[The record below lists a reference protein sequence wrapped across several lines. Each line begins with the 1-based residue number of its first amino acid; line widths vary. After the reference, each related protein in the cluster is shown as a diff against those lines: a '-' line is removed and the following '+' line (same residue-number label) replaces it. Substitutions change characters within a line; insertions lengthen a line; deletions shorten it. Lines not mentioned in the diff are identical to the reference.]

1 MRFWRKKQKWQVIAA
16 LLFAVWI
23 LMGTRKINVNAE
35 NMEAESF
42 TGETAVETEE
52 ETTEKTVTAGI
63 GYRAASADSEG
74 ITEQLVSDMSF
85 EQVQTLMDEMLG
97 EDSFS
102 IGTALK
108 NMING
113 ETVFSKEAVQQFLRS
128 LFFERLEK
136 ERANFFRILLLVLA
150 AAVFSN
156 FAEVFENSQIG
167 EVSFY
172 MVYLFL
178 LTILMKSF
186 GQMSRIISSGLEDF
200 VFFMKALMPSYFLA
214 VTAAGGVASA
224 MIFYNMVLAV
234 IYVIQ
239 VILLKLV
246 VPGIHLFVLFQLVNY
261 LHKEDILSK
270 MAEFFKTIL
279 EWTLHTCVAVLV
291 GMQVIQNMI
300 SPAVDSLKRDVI
312 GKTATA
318 IPAVGNAIDGVTE
331 VALGTAV
338 LIRNCIGVVGILV
351 LLLLGLPP
359 IIRLG
364 VTTLIYKLLAAVV
377 QPVADKRMTGC
388 LSTMGEGC
396 RLLLRVLLTVELLLL
411 ITIAILSVSFVS
423 H

>member
-1 MRFWRKKQKWQVIAA
+1 MRIKKIQMIFFLFLLFSIPVQASNGEQGNTQEQLLDSMELEKMQEAVNELLGEETFSVKESIKKALSGEEPFSAEHFGEIGKAFLYQQLLPDKKILVQVI
-16 LLFAVWI
+16 
-23 LMGTRKINVNAE
+23 
-35 NMEAESF
+35 
-42 TGETAVETEE
+42 
-52 ETTEKTVTAGI
+52 
-63 GYRAASADSEG
+63 
-74 ITEQLVSDMSF
+74 
-85 EQVQTLMDEMLG
+85 
-97 EDSFS
+97 
-102 IGTALK
+102 
-108 NMING
+108 
-113 ETVFSKEAVQQFLRS
+113 
-128 LFFERLEK
+128 
-136 ERANFFRILLLVLA
+136 LLVLA
-150 AAVFSN
+150 ASLFSN
-156 FAEVFENSQIG
+156 FTGMFGKG
-167 EVSFY
+167 ETGGISFY

-338 LIRNCIGVVGILV
+338 LIRNGIGVVGILV

>member
-1 MRFWRKKQKWQVIAA
+1 MRIKKIQMIFFLFLLFSIPVQASNGEQGNTQEQLLDSMELEKMQEAVNELLGEETFSVKESIKKALSGEEPFSAEHFGEIGKAFLYQQLLSDKKILVQVI
-16 LLFAVWI
+16 
-23 LMGTRKINVNAE
+23 
-35 NMEAESF
+35 
-42 TGETAVETEE
+42 
-52 ETTEKTVTAGI
+52 
-63 GYRAASADSEG
+63 
-74 ITEQLVSDMSF
+74 
-85 EQVQTLMDEMLG
+85 
-97 EDSFS
+97 
-102 IGTALK
+102 
-108 NMING
+108 
-113 ETVFSKEAVQQFLRS
+113 
-128 LFFERLEK
+128 
-136 ERANFFRILLLVLA
+136 LLVLA
-150 AAVFSN
+150 ASLFSN
-156 FAEVFENSQIG
+156 FTGMFGKG
-167 EVSFY
+167 ETGGISFY

>member
-1 MRFWRKKQKWQVIAA
+1 MRIKKIQMIFFLFLLFSIPVQASNEEQGNTQEQLLDSMELEKMQEAVNELLGEETFSVKESIKKALSGEEPFSAEHFGEIGKAFLYQHLLPDKKILVQVI
-16 LLFAVWI
+16 
-23 LMGTRKINVNAE
+23 
-35 NMEAESF
+35 
-42 TGETAVETEE
+42 
-52 ETTEKTVTAGI
+52 
-63 GYRAASADSEG
+63 
-74 ITEQLVSDMSF
+74 
-85 EQVQTLMDEMLG
+85 
-97 EDSFS
+97 
-102 IGTALK
+102 
-108 NMING
+108 
-113 ETVFSKEAVQQFLRS
+113 
-128 LFFERLEK
+128 
-136 ERANFFRILLLVLA
+136 LLVLA
-150 AAVFSN
+150 ASLFSN
-156 FAEVFENSQIG
+156 FTGMFGKG
-167 EVSFY
+167 ETGGISFY

-239 VILLKLV
+239 GILLKLV

-396 RLLLRVLLTVELLLL
+396 RLLLRVLLTVELLSL
-411 ITIAILSVSFVS
+411 ITIAILSVSFTS

>member
-1 MRFWRKKQKWQVIAA
+1 MRIKKIQMIFFLFLLFSIPVQASNGEQGNTQEQLLDSMELEKMQEAVNEFLGEETFSVKESIKKALSGEEPFSAEHFGEIGKAFLYQQLLPDKKILVQVI
-16 LLFAVWI
+16 
-23 LMGTRKINVNAE
+23 
-35 NMEAESF
+35 
-42 TGETAVETEE
+42 
-52 ETTEKTVTAGI
+52 
-63 GYRAASADSEG
+63 
-74 ITEQLVSDMSF
+74 
-85 EQVQTLMDEMLG
+85 
-97 EDSFS
+97 
-102 IGTALK
+102 
-108 NMING
+108 
-113 ETVFSKEAVQQFLRS
+113 
-128 LFFERLEK
+128 
-136 ERANFFRILLLVLA
+136 LLVLA
-150 AAVFSN
+150 ASLFSN
-156 FAEVFENSQIG
+156 FTGMFGKG
-167 EVSFY
+167 ETGGISFY

>member
-1 MRFWRKKQKWQVIAA
+1 MRIKKIQMIFFLFLLFSIPVQASNGEQGNTQEQLLDSMELEKMQEAVNELLGEETFSVKESIKKALSGEEPFSAEHFGEIGKAFLYQQLLPDKKILVQVI
-16 LLFAVWI
+16 
-23 LMGTRKINVNAE
+23 
-35 NMEAESF
+35 
-42 TGETAVETEE
+42 
-52 ETTEKTVTAGI
+52 
-63 GYRAASADSEG
+63 
-74 ITEQLVSDMSF
+74 
-85 EQVQTLMDEMLG
+85 
-97 EDSFS
+97 
-102 IGTALK
+102 
-108 NMING
+108 
-113 ETVFSKEAVQQFLRS
+113 
-128 LFFERLEK
+128 
-136 ERANFFRILLLVLA
+136 LLVLA
-150 AAVFSN
+150 ASLFSN
-156 FAEVFENSQIG
+156 FTGMFGKG
-167 EVSFY
+167 ETGGISFY

-364 VTTLIYKLLAAVV
+364 VTTLIYKLLEAVV

-396 RLLLRVLLTVELLLL
+396 RLLLRVLLTVELLSL
-411 ITIAILSVSFVS
+411 ITIAILSVSFTS

>member
-1 MRFWRKKQKWQVIAA
+1 MRIEKIPMIVLLCF
-16 LLFAVWI
+16 LFAAPVRASDENGGEDRQEKI
-23 LMGTRKINVNAE
+23 LDS
-35 NMEAESF
+35 ME
-42 TGETAVETEE
+42 
-52 ETTEKTVTAGI
+52 
-63 GYRAASADSEG
+63 
-74 ITEQLVSDMSF
+74 L
-85 EQVQTLMDEMLG
+85 EQVQEAVNELLG
-97 EDSFS
+97 EETFHVKGSIQKALAGEAPFS
-102 IGTALK
+102 IGQFWEIGKKFLY
-108 NMING
+108 
-113 ETVFSKEAVQQFLRS
+113 QQFLPD
-128 LFFERLEK
+128 K
-136 ERANFFRILLLVLA
+136 KILVQVILLVLIA
-150 AAVFSN
+150 SLFSN
-156 FAEVFENSQIG
+156 FTGVFEKG
-167 EVSFY
+167 ETGEIIFY

-186 GQMSRIISSGLEDF
+186 GQMSHTISSSLEDF
-200 VFFMKALMPSYFLA
+200 VLFMKALMPSYFLA

-239 VILLKLV
+239 IVLLKLV
-246 VPGIHLFVLFQLVNY
+246 IPGIHLFVLFQLVNY

-270 MAEFFKTIL
+270 MAEFFKMIL

-291 GMQVIQNMI
+291 GMQIIQNMI
-300 SPAVDSLKRDVI
+300 SPAVDSLKREVI
-312 GKTATA
+312 GKTAAA

-364 VTTLIYKLLAAVV
+364 ITTLTYKLLAAVV

-396 RLLLRVLLTVELLLL
+396 RLLLRVLLTVELLSL

>member
-1 MRFWRKKQKWQVIAA
+1 MRIKKIQMIFFLFLLFSIPVQASNGEQGNTQEQLLDSMELEKMQEAVNELLGEETFSVKESIKKALSGEEPFSAEHFGEIGKAFLYQQLLPDKKILVQVI
-16 LLFAVWI
+16 
-23 LMGTRKINVNAE
+23 
-35 NMEAESF
+35 
-42 TGETAVETEE
+42 
-52 ETTEKTVTAGI
+52 
-63 GYRAASADSEG
+63 
-74 ITEQLVSDMSF
+74 
-85 EQVQTLMDEMLG
+85 
-97 EDSFS
+97 
-102 IGTALK
+102 
-108 NMING
+108 
-113 ETVFSKEAVQQFLRS
+113 
-128 LFFERLEK
+128 
-136 ERANFFRILLLVLA
+136 LLVLA
-150 AAVFSN
+150 ASLFSN
-156 FAEVFENSQIG
+156 FTGMFGKG
-167 EVSFY
+167 ETGGISFY

-364 VTTLIYKLLAAVV
+364 VTTLIYKLLASVV

>member
-1 MRFWRKKQKWQVIAA
+1 MRIKKIQMIFFLFLLFSIPVQASNGEQGNTQEQLLDSMELEKMQEAVNELLGEETFSVKESIKKALSGEEPFSAEHFGEIGKAFLYQQLLPDKKILVQVI
-16 LLFAVWI
+16 
-23 LMGTRKINVNAE
+23 
-35 NMEAESF
+35 
-42 TGETAVETEE
+42 
-52 ETTEKTVTAGI
+52 
-63 GYRAASADSEG
+63 
-74 ITEQLVSDMSF
+74 
-85 EQVQTLMDEMLG
+85 
-97 EDSFS
+97 
-102 IGTALK
+102 
-108 NMING
+108 
-113 ETVFSKEAVQQFLRS
+113 
-128 LFFERLEK
+128 
-136 ERANFFRILLLVLA
+136 LLVLA
-150 AAVFSN
+150 ASLFSN
-156 FAEVFENSQIG
+156 FTGMFGKG
-167 EVSFY
+167 ETGGISFY

-279 EWTLHTCVAVLV
+279 EWTLHTCVAVVV
-291 GMQVIQNMI
+291 GMQGIQNMI

>member
-1 MRFWRKKQKWQVIAA
+1 MRIEKIPMIVLLCF
-16 LLFAVWI
+16 LFAAPVRASDENGGEDRQEKI
-23 LMGTRKINVNAE
+23 LDS
-35 NMEAESF
+35 ME
-42 TGETAVETEE
+42 
-52 ETTEKTVTAGI
+52 
-63 GYRAASADSEG
+63 
-74 ITEQLVSDMSF
+74 L
-85 EQVQTLMDEMLG
+85 EQVQEAVNELLG
-97 EDSFS
+97 EETFHVKGSIQKALAGEAPFS
-102 IGTALK
+102 IGQFWEIGKKFLY
-108 NMING
+108 
-113 ETVFSKEAVQQFLRS
+113 QQFLPD
-128 LFFERLEK
+128 K
-136 ERANFFRILLLVLA
+136 KILVQVILLVLIA
-150 AAVFSN
+150 SLFSN
-156 FAEVFENSQIG
+156 FTGVFEKG
-167 EVSFY
+167 ETGEISFY

-186 GQMSRIISSGLEDF
+186 GQMSHTISSSLEDF
-200 VFFMKALMPSYFLA
+200 VLFMKALMPSYFLA

-239 VILLKLV
+239 IVLLKLV
-246 VPGIHLFVLFQLVNY
+246 IPGIHLFVLFQLVNY

-270 MAEFFKTIL
+270 MAEFFKMIL

-291 GMQVIQNMI
+291 GMQIIQNMI
-300 SPAVDSLKRDVI
+300 SPAVDSLKREVI
-312 GKTATA
+312 EKTAAA

-364 VTTLIYKLLAAVV
+364 ITTLTYKLLAAVV

-396 RLLLRVLLTVELLLL
+396 RLLLRVLLTVELLSL

>member
-1 MRFWRKKQKWQVIAA
+1 MRIEKIPMIVLLCF
-16 LLFAVWI
+16 LFAAPVRASDENGGEDRQEKI
-23 LMGTRKINVNAE
+23 LDS
-35 NMEAESF
+35 ME
-42 TGETAVETEE
+42 
-52 ETTEKTVTAGI
+52 
-63 GYRAASADSEG
+63 
-74 ITEQLVSDMSF
+74 L
-85 EQVQTLMDEMLG
+85 EQVQEAVNELLG
-97 EDSFS
+97 EETFHVKGSIQKALAGEAPFS
-102 IGTALK
+102 IGQFWK
-108 NMING
+108 IG
-113 ETVFSKEAVQQFLRS
+113 KEFLYQQFLPD
-128 LFFERLEK
+128 K
-136 ERANFFRILLLVLA
+136 KILVQVILLVLIA
-150 AAVFSN
+150 SLFSN
-156 FAEVFENSQIG
+156 FTGVFEKG
-167 EVSFY
+167 ETGEISFY

-186 GQMSRIISSGLEDF
+186 GQMSHTISSSLEDF
-200 VFFMKALMPSYFLA
+200 VLFMKALMPSYFLA

-239 VILLKLV
+239 IVLLKLV
-246 VPGIHLFVLFQLVNY
+246 IPGIHLFVLFQLVNY

-270 MAEFFKTIL
+270 MAEFFKMIL

-291 GMQVIQNMI
+291 GMQIIQNMI
-300 SPAVDSLKRDVI
+300 SPAVDSLKREVI
-312 GKTATA
+312 GKTAAA

-364 VTTLIYKLLAAVV
+364 ITTLTYKLLAAVV

-396 RLLLRVLLTVELLLL
+396 RLLLRVLLTVELLSL

>member
-1 MRFWRKKQKWQVIAA
+1 MRIKKIQMIFFLFLLFSIPVQASNGEQGNTQEQLLDSMELEKMQEAVNELLGEETFSVKESIKKVLSGEEPFSAEHFGEIGKAFLYQQLLPDKKILVQVI
-16 LLFAVWI
+16 
-23 LMGTRKINVNAE
+23 
-35 NMEAESF
+35 
-42 TGETAVETEE
+42 
-52 ETTEKTVTAGI
+52 
-63 GYRAASADSEG
+63 
-74 ITEQLVSDMSF
+74 
-85 EQVQTLMDEMLG
+85 
-97 EDSFS
+97 
-102 IGTALK
+102 
-108 NMING
+108 
-113 ETVFSKEAVQQFLRS
+113 
-128 LFFERLEK
+128 
-136 ERANFFRILLLVLA
+136 LLVLA
-150 AAVFSN
+150 ASLFSN
-156 FAEVFENSQIG
+156 FTGMFGKG
-167 EVSFY
+167 ETGGISFY

-270 MAEFFKTIL
+270 MAEFLKTIL

-291 GMQVIQNMI
+291 GMQVIRNMI

>member
-1 MRFWRKKQKWQVIAA
+1 MRIKKIQMIFFLFLLFSIPVQASNGEQGNTQEQLLDSMELEKMQEAVNELLGEETFSVKERIKKALSGEEPFSAEHFGEIGKAFLYQQLLPDKKILVQVI
-16 LLFAVWI
+16 
-23 LMGTRKINVNAE
+23 
-35 NMEAESF
+35 
-42 TGETAVETEE
+42 
-52 ETTEKTVTAGI
+52 
-63 GYRAASADSEG
+63 
-74 ITEQLVSDMSF
+74 
-85 EQVQTLMDEMLG
+85 
-97 EDSFS
+97 
-102 IGTALK
+102 
-108 NMING
+108 
-113 ETVFSKEAVQQFLRS
+113 
-128 LFFERLEK
+128 
-136 ERANFFRILLLVLA
+136 LLVLA
-150 AAVFSN
+150 ASLFSN
-156 FAEVFENSQIG
+156 FTGMFGKG
-167 EVSFY
+167 ETGGISFY

-270 MAEFFKTIL
+270 MAEFLKTIL

>member
-1 MRFWRKKQKWQVIAA
+1 MRIKKIQMIFFLFLLFSIPVQASNGEQGNTQEQLLDSMELEKMQEAVNEFLGEETFSVKESIKKALSGEEPFSAEHFGEIGKAFLYQQLLPDKKILVQVI
-16 LLFAVWI
+16 
-23 LMGTRKINVNAE
+23 
-35 NMEAESF
+35 
-42 TGETAVETEE
+42 
-52 ETTEKTVTAGI
+52 
-63 GYRAASADSEG
+63 
-74 ITEQLVSDMSF
+74 
-85 EQVQTLMDEMLG
+85 
-97 EDSFS
+97 
-102 IGTALK
+102 
-108 NMING
+108 
-113 ETVFSKEAVQQFLRS
+113 
-128 LFFERLEK
+128 
-136 ERANFFRILLLVLA
+136 LLVLA
-150 AAVFSN
+150 ASLFSN
-156 FAEVFENSQIG
+156 FTGMFGKG
-167 EVSFY
+167 ETGGISFY

-270 MAEFFKTIL
+270 MAEFLKTIL

>member
-1 MRFWRKKQKWQVIAA
+1 MRIKKIQMIFFLFLLFSIPVQASNGEQGNTQEQLLDSMELEKMQEAVNELLGEETFSVKESIKKALSGEEPFSAEHFGEIGKAFLYQQLLPDKKILVQVI
-16 LLFAVWI
+16 
-23 LMGTRKINVNAE
+23 
-35 NMEAESF
+35 
-42 TGETAVETEE
+42 
-52 ETTEKTVTAGI
+52 
-63 GYRAASADSEG
+63 
-74 ITEQLVSDMSF
+74 
-85 EQVQTLMDEMLG
+85 
-97 EDSFS
+97 
-102 IGTALK
+102 
-108 NMING
+108 
-113 ETVFSKEAVQQFLRS
+113 
-128 LFFERLEK
+128 
-136 ERANFFRILLLVLA
+136 LLVLA
-150 AAVFSN
+150 ASLFSN
-156 FAEVFENSQIG
+156 FTGMFGKG
-167 EVSFY
+167 ETGGISFY

-331 VALGTAV
+331 VALGTAM

>member
-1 MRFWRKKQKWQVIAA
+1 MRIKKIQMIFFLFLLFSIPVQASNGEQGNTQEQLLDSMELEKMQEAVNELLGEETFSVKESIKKALSGEEPFSAEHFGEIGKAFLYQQLLPDKKILVQVI
-16 LLFAVWI
+16 
-23 LMGTRKINVNAE
+23 
-35 NMEAESF
+35 
-42 TGETAVETEE
+42 
-52 ETTEKTVTAGI
+52 
-63 GYRAASADSEG
+63 
-74 ITEQLVSDMSF
+74 
-85 EQVQTLMDEMLG
+85 
-97 EDSFS
+97 
-102 IGTALK
+102 
-108 NMING
+108 
-113 ETVFSKEAVQQFLRS
+113 
-128 LFFERLEK
+128 
-136 ERANFFRILLLVLA
+136 LLVLA
-150 AAVFSN
+150 ASLFSN
-156 FAEVFENSQIG
+156 FTGMFGKG
-167 EVSFY
+167 ETGGISFY

-214 VTAAGGVASA
+214 VTTAGGVASA

-270 MAEFFKTIL
+270 MAEFLKTIL

>member
-1 MRFWRKKQKWQVIAA
+1 MRIKKIQMIFFLFLLFSIPVQASNGEQGNTQEQLLDSMELEKMQEAVNELLGEETFSVKESIKKALSGEEPFSAEHFGEIGKAFLYQQLLPDKKILVQVI
-16 LLFAVWI
+16 
-23 LMGTRKINVNAE
+23 
-35 NMEAESF
+35 
-42 TGETAVETEE
+42 
-52 ETTEKTVTAGI
+52 
-63 GYRAASADSEG
+63 
-74 ITEQLVSDMSF
+74 
-85 EQVQTLMDEMLG
+85 
-97 EDSFS
+97 
-102 IGTALK
+102 
-108 NMING
+108 
-113 ETVFSKEAVQQFLRS
+113 
-128 LFFERLEK
+128 
-136 ERANFFRILLLVLA
+136 LLVLA
-150 AAVFSN
+150 ASLFSN
-156 FAEVFENSQIG
+156 FTGMFGKG
-167 EVSFY
+167 ETGGISFY

-270 MAEFFKTIL
+270 MAEFLKTIL

-411 ITIAILSVSFVS
+411 INCIKIFAQMQRHVLLQTIGTFCDFSSKASISGVEK
-423 H
+423 

>member
-1 MRFWRKKQKWQVIAA
+1 
-16 LLFAVWI
+16 
-23 LMGTRKINVNAE
+23 
-35 NMEAESF
+35 
-42 TGETAVETEE
+42 
-52 ETTEKTVTAGI
+52 
-63 GYRAASADSEG
+63 
-74 ITEQLVSDMSF
+74 
-85 EQVQTLMDEMLG
+85 
-97 EDSFS
+97 
-102 IGTALK
+102 
-108 NMING
+108 
-113 ETVFSKEAVQQFLRS
+113 
-128 LFFERLEK
+128 
-136 ERANFFRILLLVLA
+136 
-150 AAVFSN
+150 
-156 FAEVFENSQIG
+156 
-167 EVSFY
+167 
-172 MVYLFL
+172 
-178 LTILMKSF
+178 
-186 GQMSRIISSGLEDF
+186 
-200 VFFMKALMPSYFLA
+200 MKALMPSYFLA

-270 MAEFFKTIL
+270 IAAGDFFKTIL

-318 IPAVGNAIDGVTE
+318 IPSVGNAIDGVTE

-388 LSTMGEGC
+388 PLHHEG
-396 RLLLRVLLTVELLLL
+396 LQ
-411 ITIAILSVSFVS
+411 ITFTREYY
-423 H
+423 

>member
-1 MRFWRKKQKWQVIAA
+1 MRIKKIQMIFFLFLLFSIPVQASNGEQGNTQEQLLDSMELEKMQEAVNEFLGEETFSVKESIKKALSGEEPFSAEHFGEIGKAFLYQQLLPDKKILVQVI
-16 LLFAVWI
+16 
-23 LMGTRKINVNAE
+23 
-35 NMEAESF
+35 
-42 TGETAVETEE
+42 
-52 ETTEKTVTAGI
+52 
-63 GYRAASADSEG
+63 
-74 ITEQLVSDMSF
+74 
-85 EQVQTLMDEMLG
+85 
-97 EDSFS
+97 
-102 IGTALK
+102 
-108 NMING
+108 
-113 ETVFSKEAVQQFLRS
+113 
-128 LFFERLEK
+128 
-136 ERANFFRILLLVLA
+136 LLVLA
-150 AAVFSN
+150 ASLFSN
-156 FAEVFENSQIG
+156 FTGMFGKG
-167 EVSFY
+167 ETGGISFY

-186 GQMSRIISSGLEDF
+186 GQMSRIISFGLEDF

>member
-1 MRFWRKKQKWQVIAA
+1 MRIKKIQMIFFLFLLFSIPVQASNGEQGNTQEQLLDSMELEKMQEAVNELLGEETFSVKESIKKALSGEEPFSAEHFGEIGKAFLYQQLLPDKKILVQVI
-16 LLFAVWI
+16 
-23 LMGTRKINVNAE
+23 
-35 NMEAESF
+35 
-42 TGETAVETEE
+42 
-52 ETTEKTVTAGI
+52 
-63 GYRAASADSEG
+63 
-74 ITEQLVSDMSF
+74 
-85 EQVQTLMDEMLG
+85 
-97 EDSFS
+97 
-102 IGTALK
+102 
-108 NMING
+108 
-113 ETVFSKEAVQQFLRS
+113 
-128 LFFERLEK
+128 
-136 ERANFFRILLLVLA
+136 LLVLA
-150 AAVFSN
+150 ASLFSN
-156 FAEVFENSQIG
+156 FTGMFGKG
-167 EVSFY
+167 ETGEISFY

-186 GQMSRIISSGLEDF
+186 GEMSRTISSGLEDF

-214 VTAAGGVASA
+214 VTVAGGVASA

-312 GKTATA
+312 GKTAAA

>member
-1 MRFWRKKQKWQVIAA
+1 MRIKKIQMIFFLFLLFSIPVQASNGEQGNTQEQLLDSMELEKMQEAVNELLGEETFSVKESIKKALSGEEPFSAEHFGEIGKAFLYQQLLPDKKILVQVI
-16 LLFAVWI
+16 
-23 LMGTRKINVNAE
+23 
-35 NMEAESF
+35 
-42 TGETAVETEE
+42 
-52 ETTEKTVTAGI
+52 
-63 GYRAASADSEG
+63 
-74 ITEQLVSDMSF
+74 
-85 EQVQTLMDEMLG
+85 
-97 EDSFS
+97 
-102 IGTALK
+102 
-108 NMING
+108 
-113 ETVFSKEAVQQFLRS
+113 
-128 LFFERLEK
+128 
-136 ERANFFRILLLVLA
+136 LLVLA
-150 AAVFSN
+150 ASLFSN
-156 FAEVFENSQIG
+156 FTGMFGKG
-167 EVSFY
+167 ETGGISFY

-186 GQMSRIISSGLEDF
+186 GQMSRIISSGLADF

>member
-1 MRFWRKKQKWQVIAA
+1 MRIKKIQMIFFLFLLFSIPVQASNGEQGNTQEQLLDSMELEKMQEAVNELLGEETFSVKESIKKALSGEEPFSAEHFGEIGKAFLYQQLLPDKKILVQVI
-16 LLFAVWI
+16 
-23 LMGTRKINVNAE
+23 
-35 NMEAESF
+35 
-42 TGETAVETEE
+42 
-52 ETTEKTVTAGI
+52 
-63 GYRAASADSEG
+63 
-74 ITEQLVSDMSF
+74 
-85 EQVQTLMDEMLG
+85 
-97 EDSFS
+97 
-102 IGTALK
+102 
-108 NMING
+108 
-113 ETVFSKEAVQQFLRS
+113 
-128 LFFERLEK
+128 
-136 ERANFFRILLLVLA
+136 LLVLA
-150 AAVFSN
+150 ASLFSN
-156 FAEVFENSQIG
+156 FTGMFGKG
-167 EVSFY
+167 ETGGISFY

-411 ITIAILSVSFVS
+411 ITIAILSVSFTS

>member
-1 MRFWRKKQKWQVIAA
+1 MRIKKIQMIFFLFLLFSIPVQASNGEQGKRQEQLLDSMELEKMQEAVNELLGEETFSVKESIKKALSGEEPFSAEHFGEIGKAFLYQQLLPDKKILVQVI
-16 LLFAVWI
+16 
-23 LMGTRKINVNAE
+23 
-35 NMEAESF
+35 
-42 TGETAVETEE
+42 
-52 ETTEKTVTAGI
+52 
-63 GYRAASADSEG
+63 
-74 ITEQLVSDMSF
+74 
-85 EQVQTLMDEMLG
+85 
-97 EDSFS
+97 
-102 IGTALK
+102 
-108 NMING
+108 
-113 ETVFSKEAVQQFLRS
+113 
-128 LFFERLEK
+128 
-136 ERANFFRILLLVLA
+136 LLVLA
-150 AAVFSN
+150 ASLFSN
-156 FAEVFENSQIG
+156 FTGMFGKG
-167 EVSFY
+167 ETGGISFY

>member
-1 MRFWRKKQKWQVIAA
+1 MRIKKIQMIFFLFLLFSIPVQASNGEQGNTQEQLLDSMELEKMQEAVNELLGEETFSVKESIKKALSGEEPFSAEHFGEIGKAFLYQQLLPDKKILVQVI
-16 LLFAVWI
+16 
-23 LMGTRKINVNAE
+23 
-35 NMEAESF
+35 
-42 TGETAVETEE
+42 
-52 ETTEKTVTAGI
+52 
-63 GYRAASADSEG
+63 
-74 ITEQLVSDMSF
+74 
-85 EQVQTLMDEMLG
+85 
-97 EDSFS
+97 
-102 IGTALK
+102 
-108 NMING
+108 
-113 ETVFSKEAVQQFLRS
+113 
-128 LFFERLEK
+128 
-136 ERANFFRILLLVLA
+136 LLVLA
-150 AAVFSN
+150 ASLFSN
-156 FAEVFENSQIG
+156 FTGMFGKG
-167 EVSFY
+167 ETGGISFY

-411 ITIAILSVSFVS
+411 ITIAILSVSFVF

>member
-1 MRFWRKKQKWQVIAA
+1 MRIKKIQMIFFLCILLSVPVQASNEEQGNRQEQILDSMELEKMQEAVNELLGEETFYVKESIKKALSGEEPFSIQSFWEIGKEFLYQHFLPDKKNLVQVI
-16 LLFAVWI
+16 
-23 LMGTRKINVNAE
+23 
-35 NMEAESF
+35 
-42 TGETAVETEE
+42 
-52 ETTEKTVTAGI
+52 
-63 GYRAASADSEG
+63 
-74 ITEQLVSDMSF
+74 
-85 EQVQTLMDEMLG
+85 
-97 EDSFS
+97 
-102 IGTALK
+102 
-108 NMING
+108 
-113 ETVFSKEAVQQFLRS
+113 
-128 LFFERLEK
+128 
-136 ERANFFRILLLVLA
+136 LLVLA
-150 AAVFSN
+150 ASLFSN
-156 FAEVFENSQIG
+156 FTGMFGKGDTG
-167 EVSFY
+167 EISFY

-186 GQMSRIISSGLEDF
+186 GQMSHTISFSLEDF
-200 VFFMKALMPSYFLA
+200 VLFMKALMPSYFLA

-239 VILLKLV
+239 VVLLKLV
-246 VPGIHLFVLFQLVNY
+246 IPGIHLFVLFQLVNY

-270 MAEFFKTIL
+270 MAEFFKMIL

-312 GKTATA
+312 GKTAAA

-364 VTTLIYKLLAAVV
+364 VTTLTYKLLAAVV

-388 LSTMGEGC
+388 LSTIGEGC

-411 ITIAILSVSFVS
+411 ITIAILSVSFIS

>member
-1 MRFWRKKQKWQVIAA
+1 MRIKKIQMIFFLFLLFSIPVQASNGEQGNTQEQLLDSMELEKMQEAVNELLGEETFSVKESIKKALSGEEPFSAEHFGEIGKAFLYQQLLPDKKILVQVI
-16 LLFAVWI
+16 
-23 LMGTRKINVNAE
+23 
-35 NMEAESF
+35 
-42 TGETAVETEE
+42 
-52 ETTEKTVTAGI
+52 
-63 GYRAASADSEG
+63 
-74 ITEQLVSDMSF
+74 
-85 EQVQTLMDEMLG
+85 
-97 EDSFS
+97 
-102 IGTALK
+102 
-108 NMING
+108 
-113 ETVFSKEAVQQFLRS
+113 
-128 LFFERLEK
+128 
-136 ERANFFRILLLVLA
+136 LLVLA
-150 AAVFSN
+150 ASLFSN
-156 FAEVFENSQIG
+156 FTGMFGKG
-167 EVSFY
+167 ETGGISFY

-186 GQMSRIISSGLEDF
+186 GKMSRIISSGLEDF

-396 RLLLRVLLTVELLLL
+396 RLLLRVLLTVELLSL
-411 ITIAILSVSFVS
+411 ITIAILSVSFTS

>member
-1 MRFWRKKQKWQVIAA
+1 MRIKKIQMIFFLFLLFSIPVQASNGEQGNTQEQLLDSMELEKMQEAVNELLGEETFSVKESIKKALSGEEPFSAEHFGEIGKAFLYQQLLPDKKILVQVI
-16 LLFAVWI
+16 
-23 LMGTRKINVNAE
+23 
-35 NMEAESF
+35 
-42 TGETAVETEE
+42 
-52 ETTEKTVTAGI
+52 
-63 GYRAASADSEG
+63 
-74 ITEQLVSDMSF
+74 
-85 EQVQTLMDEMLG
+85 
-97 EDSFS
+97 
-102 IGTALK
+102 
-108 NMING
+108 
-113 ETVFSKEAVQQFLRS
+113 
-128 LFFERLEK
+128 
-136 ERANFFRILLLVLA
+136 LLVLA
-150 AAVFSN
+150 ASLFSN
-156 FAEVFENSQIG
+156 FTGMFGKG
-167 EVSFY
+167 ETGGISFY

-234 IYVIQ
+234 FYVIQ

-396 RLLLRVLLTVELLLL
+396 RLLLRVLLTVELLSL
-411 ITIAILSVSFVS
+411 ITIAILSVSFTS

>member
-1 MRFWRKKQKWQVIAA
+1 MRIKKIQMIFFLFLLFSIQVQASNGEQGNTQEQLLDSMELEKMQEAVNELLGEETFSVKESIKKALSGEEPFSAEHFGEIGKAFLYQQLLPDKKILVQVI
-16 LLFAVWI
+16 
-23 LMGTRKINVNAE
+23 
-35 NMEAESF
+35 
-42 TGETAVETEE
+42 
-52 ETTEKTVTAGI
+52 
-63 GYRAASADSEG
+63 
-74 ITEQLVSDMSF
+74 
-85 EQVQTLMDEMLG
+85 
-97 EDSFS
+97 
-102 IGTALK
+102 
-108 NMING
+108 
-113 ETVFSKEAVQQFLRS
+113 
-128 LFFERLEK
+128 
-136 ERANFFRILLLVLA
+136 LLVLA
-150 AAVFSN
+150 ASLFSN
-156 FAEVFENSQIG
+156 FTGMFGKG
-167 EVSFY
+167 ETGGISFY

-270 MAEFFKTIL
+270 MAEFLKTIL

>member
-1 MRFWRKKQKWQVIAA
+1 MRIKKIQMIFFLFLLFSIPVQASNGEQGNTQEQLLDSMELEKMQEAVNELLGEETFSVKESIKKALSGEEPFSAEHFGEIGKAFLYQQLLPDKKILVQVI
-16 LLFAVWI
+16 
-23 LMGTRKINVNAE
+23 
-35 NMEAESF
+35 
-42 TGETAVETEE
+42 
-52 ETTEKTVTAGI
+52 
-63 GYRAASADSEG
+63 
-74 ITEQLVSDMSF
+74 
-85 EQVQTLMDEMLG
+85 
-97 EDSFS
+97 
-102 IGTALK
+102 
-108 NMING
+108 
-113 ETVFSKEAVQQFLRS
+113 
-128 LFFERLEK
+128 
-136 ERANFFRILLLVLA
+136 LLVLA
-150 AAVFSN
+150 ASLFSN
-156 FAEVFENSQIG
+156 FTGMFGKG
-167 EVSFY
+167 ETGGISFY

-186 GQMSRIISSGLEDF
+186 GQMSRISSSGLEDF

-312 GKTATA
+312 RKTATA

-396 RLLLRVLLTVELLLL
+396 RLLLRVLLTVELLSL
-411 ITIAILSVSFVS
+411 ITIAILSVSFTS

>member
-1 MRFWRKKQKWQVIAA
+1 MRIKKIQMIFFLFLLFSIPVQASNGEQGNTQEQLLDSMELEKMQEAVNELLGEETFSVKESIKKALSGEEPFSAEHFGEIGKAFLYQQLLPDKKILVQVI
-16 LLFAVWI
+16 
-23 LMGTRKINVNAE
+23 
-35 NMEAESF
+35 
-42 TGETAVETEE
+42 
-52 ETTEKTVTAGI
+52 
-63 GYRAASADSEG
+63 
-74 ITEQLVSDMSF
+74 
-85 EQVQTLMDEMLG
+85 
-97 EDSFS
+97 
-102 IGTALK
+102 
-108 NMING
+108 
-113 ETVFSKEAVQQFLRS
+113 
-128 LFFERLEK
+128 
-136 ERANFFRILLLVLA
+136 LLVLA
-150 AAVFSN
+150 ASLFSN
-156 FAEVFENSQIG
+156 FTGMFGKG
-167 EVSFY
+167 ETGGISFY

-224 MIFYNMVLAV
+224 MIFYNIVLAV

>member
-1 MRFWRKKQKWQVIAA
+1 MRIKKIQMIFFLFLLFSIPVQASNGEQGNTQEQLLDSMELEKMQEAVNELLGEETFSVKESIKKALSGEEPFSAEHFGEIGKAFLYQQLLPDKKILVQVI
-16 LLFAVWI
+16 
-23 LMGTRKINVNAE
+23 
-35 NMEAESF
+35 
-42 TGETAVETEE
+42 
-52 ETTEKTVTAGI
+52 
-63 GYRAASADSEG
+63 
-74 ITEQLVSDMSF
+74 
-85 EQVQTLMDEMLG
+85 
-97 EDSFS
+97 
-102 IGTALK
+102 
-108 NMING
+108 
-113 ETVFSKEAVQQFLRS
+113 
-128 LFFERLEK
+128 
-136 ERANFFRILLLVLA
+136 LLVLA
-150 AAVFSN
+150 ASLFSN
-156 FAEVFENSQIG
+156 FTGMFGKG
-167 EVSFY
+167 ETGGISFY

-261 LHKEDILSK
+261 LHKEHILSK

>member
-1 MRFWRKKQKWQVIAA
+1 MRIKKIQMIFFLFLLFSIPVQASNGEQGNTQEQLLDSMELEKMQEAVNELLGEETFSVKESIKKALSGEEPFSAEHFGEIGKAFLYQQLLPDKKILVQVI
-16 LLFAVWI
+16 
-23 LMGTRKINVNAE
+23 
-35 NMEAESF
+35 
-42 TGETAVETEE
+42 
-52 ETTEKTVTAGI
+52 
-63 GYRAASADSEG
+63 
-74 ITEQLVSDMSF
+74 
-85 EQVQTLMDEMLG
+85 
-97 EDSFS
+97 
-102 IGTALK
+102 
-108 NMING
+108 
-113 ETVFSKEAVQQFLRS
+113 
-128 LFFERLEK
+128 
-136 ERANFFRILLLVLA
+136 LLVLA
-150 AAVFSN
+150 ASLFSN
-156 FAEVFENSQIG
+156 FTGMFGKG
-167 EVSFY
+167 ETGGISFY

-300 SPAVDSLKRDVI
+300 SPAVDSLKRDAI

>member
-1 MRFWRKKQKWQVIAA
+1 MRIKKIQMIFFLFLLFSIPVQASNGEQGNTQEQLLDSMELEKMQEAVNELLGEETFSVKESIKKALSGEEPFSAEHFGEIGKAFLYQQLLPDKKILVQVI
-16 LLFAVWI
+16 
-23 LMGTRKINVNAE
+23 
-35 NMEAESF
+35 
-42 TGETAVETEE
+42 
-52 ETTEKTVTAGI
+52 
-63 GYRAASADSEG
+63 
-74 ITEQLVSDMSF
+74 
-85 EQVQTLMDEMLG
+85 
-97 EDSFS
+97 
-102 IGTALK
+102 
-108 NMING
+108 
-113 ETVFSKEAVQQFLRS
+113 
-128 LFFERLEK
+128 
-136 ERANFFRILLLVLA
+136 LLVLA
-150 AAVFSN
+150 ASLFSN
-156 FAEVFENSQIG
+156 FTGMFGKG
-167 EVSFY
+167 ETGGISFY

-270 MAEFFKTIL
+270 MAEFFKMIL

-411 ITIAILSVSFVS
+411 ITIAILSVSFIS

>member
-1 MRFWRKKQKWQVIAA
+1 MRIKKIQMIFFLFLLFSIPVQASNGEQGNTQEQLLDSMELEKMQEAVNELLGEETFSVKESIKKALSGEEPFSAEHFGEIGKAFLYQQLLPDKKILVQVI
-16 LLFAVWI
+16 
-23 LMGTRKINVNAE
+23 
-35 NMEAESF
+35 
-42 TGETAVETEE
+42 
-52 ETTEKTVTAGI
+52 
-63 GYRAASADSEG
+63 
-74 ITEQLVSDMSF
+74 
-85 EQVQTLMDEMLG
+85 
-97 EDSFS
+97 
-102 IGTALK
+102 
-108 NMING
+108 
-113 ETVFSKEAVQQFLRS
+113 
-128 LFFERLEK
+128 
-136 ERANFFRILLLVLA
+136 LLVLA
-150 AAVFSN
+150 ASLFSN
-156 FAEVFENSQIG
+156 FTGMFGKG
-167 EVSFY
+167 ETGGISFY

-234 IYVIQ
+234 IYAIQ

-270 MAEFFKTIL
+270 MAEFLKTIL

>member
-1 MRFWRKKQKWQVIAA
+1 MRIEKIPMIVLLCF
-16 LLFAVWI
+16 LFAAPVRASDENGGEDRQEKI
-23 LMGTRKINVNAE
+23 LDS
-35 NMEAESF
+35 ME
-42 TGETAVETEE
+42 
-52 ETTEKTVTAGI
+52 
-63 GYRAASADSEG
+63 
-74 ITEQLVSDMSF
+74 L
-85 EQVQTLMDEMLG
+85 EQVQEAVNELLG
-97 EDSFS
+97 EETFHVKGSIQKALAGEAPFS
-102 IGTALK
+102 IGQFWE
-108 NMING
+108 IG
-113 ETVFSKEAVQQFLRS
+113 KEFLYQQFLPD
-128 LFFERLEK
+128 K
-136 ERANFFRILLLVLA
+136 KILVQVILLVLIA
-150 AAVFSN
+150 SLFSN
-156 FAEVFENSQIG
+156 FTGVFEKG
-167 EVSFY
+167 ETGEISFY

-186 GQMSRIISSGLEDF
+186 GQMSHTISSSLEDF
-200 VFFMKALMPSYFLA
+200 VLFMKALMPSYFLA

-239 VILLKLV
+239 IVLLKLV
-246 VPGIHLFVLFQLVNY
+246 IPGIHLFVLFQLVNY

-270 MAEFFKTIL
+270 MAEFFKMIL

-291 GMQVIQNMI
+291 GMQIIQNMI
-300 SPAVDSLKRDVI
+300 SPAVDSLKRDAI
-312 GKTATA
+312 GKTAAA

-338 LIRNCIGVVGILV
+338 LIRNCIGVVGLLV

-364 VTTLIYKLLAAVV
+364 ITTLTYKLLAAVV

-396 RLLLRVLLTVELLLL
+396 RLLLRVLLTVELLSL

>member
-1 MRFWRKKQKWQVIAA
+1 MRIKKIQMIFFLFLLFSIPVQASNGEQGNTQEQLLDSMELEKMQEAVNELLGEETFSVKESIKKALSGEEPFSAEHFGEIGKAFLYQQLLPDKKILVQVI
-16 LLFAVWI
+16 
-23 LMGTRKINVNAE
+23 
-35 NMEAESF
+35 
-42 TGETAVETEE
+42 
-52 ETTEKTVTAGI
+52 
-63 GYRAASADSEG
+63 
-74 ITEQLVSDMSF
+74 
-85 EQVQTLMDEMLG
+85 
-97 EDSFS
+97 
-102 IGTALK
+102 
-108 NMING
+108 
-113 ETVFSKEAVQQFLRS
+113 
-128 LFFERLEK
+128 
-136 ERANFFRILLLVLA
+136 LLVLA
-150 AAVFSN
+150 ASLFSN
-156 FAEVFENSQIG
+156 FTGMFGKG
-167 EVSFY
+167 ETGGISFY

-239 VILLKLV
+239 VIFLKLV